1 MRKFDSYTQF
11 GPNTSRFTITA
22 KLIKTSPSLYE
33 KKKKQ
38 SLKGTISDDVR
49 GRLDRSQT
57 AIGSQFRAC

>member
-1 MRKFDSYTQF
+1 MRKLDSYTQF

-33 KKKKQ
+33 KKKQ